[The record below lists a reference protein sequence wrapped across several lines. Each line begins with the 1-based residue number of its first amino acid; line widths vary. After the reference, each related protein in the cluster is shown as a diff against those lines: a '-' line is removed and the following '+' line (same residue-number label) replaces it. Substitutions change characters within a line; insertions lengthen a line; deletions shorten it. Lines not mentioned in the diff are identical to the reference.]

1 VVVLVN
7 VKEQMVEQV
16 DQVVVEVQEEHQL
29 EQEIL
34 LLQVQ
39 HKVKMVELV
48 DLIVVV
54 ELEVVELELQVETLQ
69 DQKVEMV
76 EVVQQLQSQQVP

>member
-1 VVVLVN
+1 MVLVN

>member
-1 VVVLVN
+1 
-7 VKEQMVEQV
+7 
-16 DQVVVEVQEEHQL
+16 
-29 EQEIL
+29 
-34 LLQVQ
+34 
-39 HKVKMVELV
+39 
-48 DLIVVV
+48 V